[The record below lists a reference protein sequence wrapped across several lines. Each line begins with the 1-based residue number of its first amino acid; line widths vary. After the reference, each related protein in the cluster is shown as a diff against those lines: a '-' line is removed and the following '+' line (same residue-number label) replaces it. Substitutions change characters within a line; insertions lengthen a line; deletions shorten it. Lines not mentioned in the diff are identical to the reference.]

1 MQTGAGDRRRVR
13 GAALVWGGVALA
25 FYVAFIALSVYR
37 SRH

>member
-1 MQTGAGDRRRVR
+1 MEAPADDKRRVR
-13 GAALVWGGVALA
+13 SAALVWGGVAFA

>member
-1 MQTGAGDRRRVR
+1 MQAGAGDKRRIR
-13 GAALVWGGVALA
+13 GAALAWGAVALG